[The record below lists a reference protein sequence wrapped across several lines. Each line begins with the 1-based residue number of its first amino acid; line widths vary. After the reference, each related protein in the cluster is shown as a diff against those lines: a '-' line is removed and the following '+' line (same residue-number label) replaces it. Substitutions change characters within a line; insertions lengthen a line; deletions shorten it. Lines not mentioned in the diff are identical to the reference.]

1 MSSRPTVSDL
11 LRPLVDVT
19 DRGLYDCTT
28 APDDSAPNDDG
39 GPADLIS
46 WADHIAAGAQLAAAL
61 KARLDP
67 AKPPHIGVL
76 LSNTTF
82 FSSLLVAAALAGLV
96 PVGLNP
102 TRRGAALVGDA
113 ERSDCQLVLADNPD
127 LVPAGLDAAGI
138 DVIDVESASWATELA
153 GFAGTPVQFADVDPD
168 DLFML
173 IFTSGTSGDPKAVRV
188 THDKVAFPGQM
199 LADRFGLG
207 RDDTFY
213 LSMPLFHSN
222 AVMAGWAVALAAQGS
237 IALRRK
243 FSASGFLPDVRRY
256 GATYANYVGKPLSY
270 ILATPARPDD
280 TDNPLKFMYG
290 NEGAPRDLN
299 RFAQRFGVIV
309 VDGFGSTEGG
319 VAIARTPDT
328 PAGAL
333 GPLTDE
339 VAIVDVETGL
349 PCPPGVVGE
358 IVNPTGRG
366 WFRGYYNNEAAEA
379 ERMAGGIYHTGDLA
393 YRDEAGF
400 IYFAGRLGD
409 WMRVDGENLG
419 TAPIE
424 QVLLRHPD
432 VVEAA
437 VYAIPDP
444 AVGDQ
449 VMSALV
455 LLDHAEFSADDFSA
469 FLAAQEDLG
478 PKQWPRFI
486 RVATTLP
493 RTETFKVI
501 KRQLSAEGTE
511 CTDPVFAICR

>member
-1 MSSRPTVSDL
+1 MSARPTVSDL

-19 DRGLYDCTT
+19 DRGLYDCAT
-28 APDDSAPNDDG
+28 APDGASQDDDG

-113 ERSDCQLVLADNPD
+113 ERSDCQLVLADNPE

-153 GFAGTPVQFADVDPD
+153 GFAGAPVQFADVGPD

-188 THDKVAFPGQM
+188 THDKVAFPGRM

-237 IALRRK
+237 VALRRK
-243 FSASGFLPDVRRY
+243 FSASGFLRDVRRY

-270 ILATPARPDD
+270 ILATPAQPDD

-290 NEGAPRDLN
+290 NEGAPLDLD

-319 VAIARTPDT
+319 VAVARTPDT
-328 PAGAL
+328 PPGAL

-358 IVNPTGRG
+358 LVNPTGRG

-393 YRDEAGF
+393 YRDDAGF

-455 LLDHAEFSADDFSA
+455 LLDHAEFSADDFST

-478 PKQWPRFI
+478 PKQWPRYV

-501 KRQLSAEGTE
+501 KRQLSAEGTD
-511 CTDPVFAICR
+511 CADPVFAIAR

>member
-1 MSSRPTVSDL
+1 MSTGPTVCEL

-19 DRGLYDCTT
+19 DRGVYDCAVDGD
-28 APDDSAPNDDG
+28 APAE
-39 GPADLIS
+39 LIS
-46 WADHIAAGAQLAAAL
+46 WQQHIAAAARIAAAI

-67 AKPPHIGVL
+67 AGPPHVGVL
-76 LSNTTF
+76 LGNTSF
-82 FSSLLVAAALAGLV
+82 FSSLLVASAMAGLV

-102 TRRGAALVGDA
+102 TRRGAALVGDIV
-113 ERSDCQLVLADNPD
+113 RSDCQLVLFDDPE
-127 LVPAGLDAAGI
+127 LLPAGLQAAGI
-138 DVIDVESASWATELA
+138 EAIDVESDSWATELEHLTGA
-153 GFAGTPVQFADVDPD
+153 PVSFADADPD

-188 THDKVAFPGQM
+188 THDKVAFPGRM
-199 LADRFGLG
+199 LAERFGLG

-222 AVMAGWAVALAAQGS
+222 AVMAGWAVALAAGGS

-243 FSASGFLPDVRRY
+243 FSASGFIGDVRRY

-270 ILATPARPDD
+270 ILATPPQPDD
-280 TDNPLKFMYG
+280 ADNPLKFLYG
-290 NEGAPRDLN
+290 NEGAPRDLPV
-299 RFAQRFGVIV
+299 FARRFGTLV

-328 PAGAL
+328 PHGAL
-333 GPLTDE
+333 GRLTDE
-339 VAIVDVETGL
+339 VAIVDVVSGE

-358 IVNPTGRG
+358 LVNPTGRG
-366 WFRGYYNNEAAEA
+366 WFRGYYNNPEAEA
-379 ERMAGGIYHTGDLA
+379 ERMAGGVYHTGDLA
-393 YRDEAGF
+393 HADADGF
-400 IYFAGRLGD
+400 VYFAGRLGD

-424 QVLLRHPD
+424 RVLARYPG
-432 VVEAA
+432 VIEAA
-437 VYAIPDP
+437 VYPIPDP

-449 VMSALV
+449 VMAAL
-455 LLDHAEFSADDFSA
+455 LLGDGARFSTEDFTA

-478 PKQWPRFI
+478 PKQWPRFV
-486 RVATTLP
+486 RVAQTLP

-501 KRQLSAEGTE
+501 KRRLSAEGTD
-511 CTDPVFAICR
+511 CVDPVFAISR